1 MDTLE
6 GDKKINMENNLE
18 QVKTVEDFD
27 KVLAFQKQ
35 QISILKYVTLGSL
48 LPPITTILTFY
59 FAWKKKAL
67 YRLLPVTTIVYSVLF
82 GLYSYVLL
90 NSPKAL
96 VDVLGPKLA
105 QAPVVDS
112 AQNMILVILSVI
124 LTILGTAGGFYLK
137 IKAAKAGGLSRGKS
151 TFLLA
156 ILVLQFIVGVWQFSF
171 ITSAVSGAV
180 GSQDLGF

>member
-1 MDTLE
+1 MDIIAS
-6 GDKKINMENNLE
+6 GKKINMENNLE
-18 QVKTVEDFD
+18 QVKTVKDFD
-27 KVLAFQKQ
+27 NVLASQKQ
-35 QISILKYVTLGSL
+35 QISILKYVILGSF

-90 NSPKAL
+90 SSPKAL
-96 VDVLGPKLA
+96 VAVLGPKLA

-112 AQNMILVILSVI
+112 GQNMVLVILSVI
-124 LTILGTAGGFYLK
+124 LTILGTGGGFYLK

-171 ITSAVSGAV
+171 VTSAVSGAV
-180 GSQDLGF
+180 GNQNLEL